1 MTSIGAWS
9 ALAMRPATCKAV
21 GEYSEPSIP
30 TIMRCLSFME
40 FRLPEFEGA
49 GLGSKVSRL
58 PHEP

>member
-40 FRLPEFEGA
+40 FRLPEFEGR
-49 GLGSKVSRL
+49 V
-58 PHEP
+58 